1 MVGGNTV
8 REAQI
13 CMTLGGEV
21 YANGMDMH
29 GATAAINIETTD
41 SVNVNDNVSLHQG
54 IDSPSP
60 GHGWARQ
67 YAQTSH
73 AGYMIDMCLSGG
85 DDNTSSPT
93 PTEVLLI
100 SNNSCIYSEMDLFH
114 GVVTVIIMYTAVANS
129 YQAWLLFQDTDTK
142 EVD

>member
-93 PTEVLLI
+93 PG
-100 SNNSCIYSEMDLFH
+100 
-114 GVVTVIIMYTAVANS
+114 GVVDKQQFMYLFRDGSVSWCGDGDNYVYAVANS
-129 YQAWLLFQDTDTK
+129 YRPMVT
-142 EVD
+142 VPGYGH